1 MESNKWSS
9 IFIVQKTKIQTV
21 IALQNNIIIN
31 LTLDEV
37 EKYKS
42 IMKDQKKNEKSIRS
56 GLDM

>member
-42 IMKDQKKNEKSIRS
+42 IMKDQKKK
-56 GLDM
+56 